1 MPPEKKNGRPDGN
14 FRNSFKSAQQV
25 KNLLALFLY
34 ANNFTVSPSFNEMIH
49 KHTPTISLRT
59 LHRSQRF
66 FIPQSLAQ
74 TVQVRY
80 DRATDIFILEENV

>member
-1 MPPEKKNGRPDGN
+1 MLPEKKNSRPDGYL
-14 FRNSFKSAQQV
+14 RHSFKSAQQV

>member
-1 MPPEKKNGRPDGN
+1 MPPEKKNSRPDGN
-14 FRNSFKSAQQV
+14 LRYSFKSAQQV

-34 ANNFTVSPSFNEMIH
+34 ANNFTVSPSFNKMIH

>member
-1 MPPEKKNGRPDGN
+1 MPPEKRIADRTAISDKFQER
-14 FRNSFKSAQQV
+14 QQV

-34 ANNFTVSPSFNEMIH
+34 ANNFIVSPSFNEMIH
-49 KHTPTISLRT
+49 KHTPTILLRT

>member
-1 MPPEKKNGRPDGN
+1 MPPEKKNSRPDGN
-14 FRNSFKSAQQV
+14 LRHSFKSAQQV

-74 TVQVRY
+74 TAQVRY

>member
-1 MPPEKKNGRPDGN
+1 MPPEKKNSRPDGN
-14 FRNSFKSAQQV
+14 LLHSFKSAQQV

-74 TVQVRY
+74 TAQVRY

>member
-1 MPPEKKNGRPDGN
+1 MLRRRELRRSAIKKQKR
-14 FRNSFKSAQQV
+14 RR
-25 KNLLALFLY
+25 ALFLY

-59 LHRSQRF
+59 LHRSQQF

-80 DRATDIFILEENV
+80 DRVTDIFILEENV

>member
-1 MPPEKKNGRPDGN
+1 MPPEKKNSRPDGKL
-14 FRNSFKSAQQV
+14 RHSFKSAQQV

-66 FIPQSLAQ
+66 FILQSLAQ
-74 TVQVRY
+74 TAQVRY

>member
-1 MPPEKKNGRPDGN
+1 MLPEKKNSRPDGN
-14 FRNSFKSAQQV
+14 LRNSFKSAQQV

>member
-1 MPPEKKNGRPDGN
+1 MPPKKRIADGN
-14 FRNSFKSAQQV
+14 LRHSFKSAQQV

-34 ANNFTVSPSFNEMIH
+34 ANNFIVSPSFNEMIH
-49 KHTPTISLRT
+49 KHTPTILLRT

-74 TVQVRY
+74 TAQVRY
-80 DRATDIFILEENV
+80 DRVTDIFILEENV

>member
-1 MPPEKKNGRPDGN
+1 MPPEKKNSRPDGN
-14 FRNSFKSAQQV
+14 LWHSFKSAQQV

>member
-1 MPPEKKNGRPDGN
+1 MPPEKKKSRPDGN
-14 FRNSFKSAQQV
+14 LRHSFKSAQQV

-34 ANNFTVSPSFNEMIH
+34 ANNFTESPSFNEMIH

>member
-1 MPPEKKNGRPDGN
+1 MPPEKKNSRPDGN
-14 FRNSFKSAQQV
+14 LRHSFKSAQQV

-34 ANNFTVSPSFNEMIH
+34 ANNFTVSPSFNEMFH

-59 LHRSQRF
+59 LHRSQQF

>member
-14 FRNSFKSAQQV
+14 FRHSFKSAQQV

-66 FIPQSLAQ
+66 IPQSLAQ